1 MERCIRCEG
10 ELEIGFLIDKG
21 GAPVVSQAQWA
32 SGNPNT
38 SFWRISDVQSGS
50 QILPVVTYRCKS
62 CGRLE
67 SFAPTAA

>member
-10 ELEIGFLIDKG
+10 ELELGFMIDKSDFI
-21 GAPVVSQAQWA
+21 SQAQWA
-32 SGNPNT
+32 SGKPNT
-38 SFWRISDVQSGS
+38 SLWRISPIQSGS
-50 QILPVVTYRCKS
+50 QILSVVTYRCKS